1 MNKKILIAS
10 AVALA
15 SSLSFGLTTWYG
27 TESVYQIDTGVDDE
41 GDAGYWYYYDDSG
54 DGGNST
60 LTWPTDLGNDYAS
73 DAMDPVIEACGGV
86 CGEVVIGTS
95 YGYGYI
101 GIGFNLGG
109 GSQPQTDVTSWGG
122 IDLCY
127 VSDVK
132 FGIELGN
139 DDQTGY
145 DNYNTQLKAASSV
158 TLTQAAWSD
167 FAQEGWGTSIDI
179 STATSTMTALKFKI
193 SRSWGAKAGTAYFI
207 NLVGVGEYQAISS
220 CPTSGVA
227 TTFSA
232 AGGSS
237 PIASSA
243 KASSSVKAMLSG
255 RTLSF
260 SGVNSAA
267 RAEVI
272 NLQGQVVMNSTVSGS
287 SSLNLSS
294 LNSGVY
300 MVRLAGQGVNYTQRI
315 TLK

>member
-15 SSLSFGLTTWYG
+15 TSMSFGLDTWFG
-27 TESVYQIDTGVDDE
+27 TDGVYQITTGVDEE
-41 GDAGYWYYYDDSG
+41 GDAGYWYYYTDEDS
-54 DGGNST
+54 GGNST
-60 LTWPTDLGNDYAS
+60 LTWPTDTGNDYDDSAL
-73 DAMDPVIEACGGV
+73 DPIIDACGGV
-86 CGEVVIGTS
+86 CGSVTIGTGYS
-95 YGYGYI
+95 YGFV

-109 GSQPQTDVTSWGG
+109 GSQPAVDVTDWGG
-122 IDLCY
+122 VDLCY
-127 VSDVK
+127 ISDVK

-139 DDQTGY
+139 DDMTEY
-145 DNYNTQLKAASSV
+145 DNFNVLLSAKTSNTLSSN
-158 TLTQAAWSD
+158 AWTD
-167 FAQEGWGTSIDI
+167 FEQEGWGTTIDI
-179 STATSTMTALKFKI
+179 GTATANMTALKFKI
-193 SRSWGAKAGTAYFI
+193 SKSWGASTGTAYFI
-207 NLVGVGEYQAISS
+207 NLTGVGEYGAISS
-220 CPTSGVA
+220 CPSSSATSFA
-227 TTFSA
+227 NA
-232 AGGSS
+232 SS
-237 PIASSA
+237 PITSSA

-272 NLQGQVVMNSTVSGS
+272 NLQGQVVMNSTISGS
-287 SSLNLSS
+287 SALNLSS